1 MRDKVTKNRE
11 FVQVSRRKH
20 ACDSAKTH
28 ACLGEDKV
36 VFRPRYGGEV
46 SFFFDKVSFFSGE
59 VCVIFG
65 EVCVR
70 FGEGRVRFDE
80 GRVRF
85 DEGALIYRKVSF
97 NFRESCFRYHEST
110 LILVRYRSVLKR
122 LELQKKQ
129 P

>member
-1 MRDKVTKNRE
+1 MEFYAALEQFYRGLAEFLRDKVTKNRE

-65 EVCVR
+65 EVRIIFNKV
-70 FGEGRVRFDE
+70 RVRFCKVC
-80 GRVRF
+80 VRLRK
-85 DEGALIYRKVSF
+85 GA
-97 NFRESCFRYHEST
+97 
-110 LILVRYRSVLKR
+110 
-122 LELQKKQ
+122 QK
-129 P
+129 